1 MPLLYISAAF
11 LTGLLMGPLTY
22 WPIWLPVAAMPVFL
36 CAIIIRR
43 HRKALIIATVCLLAL
58 AGGALRYQSSLH
70 TLDSTMLQY
79 YNGRGDAKI
88 TGTVAGYPQVKGS
101 SLEFKFSASEIS
113 VSGNVTNITGN
124 ALVLMP
130 FYSQLHYGDRL
141 ELYGKPGTPQQFDD
155 FDYEGFLSNQGIHS
169 VIYYPRS
176 ILLDAGGGIA
186 PMAWIYGLREGL
198 AASLSACLPEP
209 QGSLASAILLGLRG
223 SLPDSLMQ
231 SFYATG
237 TTHLIAIS
245 GMNLTIVLGMI
256 FAAAIWFF
264 GRKNGL
270 YIWLSLAL
278 IWLYTILTGLPASM
292 ARAAIM
298 GSVFLLA
305 ELLGRQ
311 RSGPA
316 ALALAG
322 ALMAA
327 VDPAVLRD
335 ISFQLSFLSMLGL
348 VYITPHLTSFAV
360 PPRTGKGS
368 NYAYYLK
375 MFVVISFGATIAAVA
390 ATWPITAI
398 NFHAFSL
405 VSAPATV
412 FAMPSFPGII
422 ITSMLTSVAG
432 IIWQPLGIV
441 IGWVAWLLLS
451 YFMLVVQVF
460 SSIPVAYIQNVQLQ
474 PWQAIAYY
482 VLLAGLLLFLN
493 YRQTVSDFIKS
504 LYLKARTGLA
514 SPQPDTFRPLVPWL
528 LALLLTSNILIWTAF
543 LMLPDGNLHVTVFDV
558 GQGESILIRTP
569 DGQNILVDS
578 GPDPVSASAQLG
590 KTLPF
595 WDRKIELLILTQLQA
610 DHISGTL
617 DLLRKYDINS
627 AGLPP
632 SSSKALLPTEIIN
645 GLNTRNVRLYRLH
658 DGQQLNVGR
667 DIRIDVLH
675 PPPVLLSGTSDDVN
689 NNSIVLRLVYGDVSF
704 LLTADIGM
712 DAERLL
718 AGNRA
723 DLRSSVLKVAHHGS
737 RGSTSDEFLAIVNP
751 SAAVISAG
759 DVNRF
764 GHPHKETLDRLH
776 AVLTNSNIFVTA
788 SCGNVEFITD
798 GRKLWYRTEK
808 PAGTAHDIHLP
819 ENSSIIAVE
828 VNSSIYISPQAK
840 GGLISPRRP

>member
-11 LTGLLMGPLTY
+11 LTGLLIGPLSA
-22 WPIWLPVAAMPVFL
+22 WPKWMLAVPAPLFL
-36 CAIIIRR
+36 CAIFIPG
-43 HRKALIIATVCLLAL
+43 HRKVLTIAAVCLLAL

-70 TLDSTMLQY
+70 TLDNTMLQY
-79 YNGRGDAKI
+79 YNGRGDTKV
-88 TGTVAGYPQVKGS
+88 TGTIDSYPQVKGS

-113 VSGNVTNITGN
+113 VSGNVTSISGN
-124 ALVLMP
+124 ALVLVP

-141 ELYGKPGTPQQFDD
+141 ELYGKPGTPQQFED
-155 FDYEGFLSNQGIHS
+155 FDYEGFLANQGINS

-176 ILLDAGGGIA
+176 VLLDAGGGIA
-186 PMAWIYGLREGL
+186 PMAWIYGLRERL

-223 SLPDSLMQ
+223 SLPDSLLQ

-264 GRKNGL
+264 GRRNGL
-270 YIWLSLAL
+270 YIWISLSL
-278 IWLYTILTGLPASM
+278 IWLYTILTGLPATM
-292 ARAAIM
+292 VRATIM

-311 RSGPA
+311 RSGTA

-335 ISFQLSFLSMLGL
+335 VSFQLSFLSMLGL
-348 VYITPHLTSFAV
+348 IYITPYLTSFAG
-360 PPRTGKGS
+360 PPRAGKGS
-368 NYAYYLK
+368 KYAYYLK
-375 MFVVISFGATIAAVA
+375 AIMVISFGASIAAVA
-390 ATWPITAI
+390 ATWPITAM

-422 ITSMLTSVAG
+422 ITSMITSIAG

-441 IGWVAWLLLS
+441 IGWAAWLLLS
-451 YFMLVVQVF
+451 YFLLVVQVF

-482 VLLAGLLLFLN
+482 VLLVSLLICLN
-493 YRQTVSDFIKS
+493 YRQGVVDFIKS
-504 LYLKARTGLA
+504 LYLKARAGLA
-514 SPQPDTFRPLVPWL
+514 SLQPDTFRPLLPWL
-528 LALLLTSNILIWTAF
+528 LALLLTSNILVWTAF
-543 LMLPDGNLHVTVFDV
+543 LTLPDGKLHVTVFDV
-558 GQGESILIRTP
+558 GQGEAILIRTP

-578 GPDPVSASAQLG
+578 GPDPIITCAQLG
-590 KTLPF
+590 NILPF
-595 WDRKIELLILTQLQA
+595 CDRKIELLILTQLQA

-617 DLLRKYDINS
+617 DLLRKYDIGS

-632 SSSKALLPTEIIN
+632 LSSKALLPTEIIN
-645 GLNTRNVRLYRLH
+645 ELNTRNVRLYTLH
-658 DGQQLNVGR
+658 EGMQLNPGR
-667 DIRIDVLH
+667 DIRMEVLN
-675 PPPVLLSGTSDDVN
+675 PPAALFSGTSDDIN

-704 LLTADIGM
+704 LLTADIEM

-718 AGNRA
+718 AGSRA

-737 RGSTSDEFLAIVNP
+737 RGSNSDEFLAIVDP

-759 DVNRF
+759 AINRF
-764 GHPHKETLDRLH
+764 SHPHKETLDRLR
-776 AVLTNSNIFVTA
+776 AVLAGSNIFVT
-788 SCGNVEFITD
+788 STRGNVEFITD
-798 GRKLWYRTEK
+798 GRQLWYRAEK
-808 PAGTAHDIHLP
+808 TADTAP
-819 ENSSIIAVE
+819 
-828 VNSSIYISPQAK
+828 
-840 GGLISPRRP
+840 